1 MRKLGLH
8 KYRAPVVKH
17 SEAPWPYRLY
27 VAFQRV
33 LQLVLLLFRSTEF
46 KELEIVVLRHEL
58 AVLPSG
64 WAANFSVSRPMVLG
78 GCGAAV
84 AEGQVV
90 VVSCHAGYAFAVA
103 SAPGGETVDVRK
115 ATRSTAD

>member
-1 MRKLGLH
+1 MVLSVLTSRFN
-8 KYRAPVVKH
+8 
-17 SEAPWPYRLY
+17 
-27 VAFQRV
+27 AF

-78 GCGAAV
+78 GCGAWV
-84 AEGQVV
+84 I
-90 VVSCHAGYAFAVA
+90 
-103 SAPGGETVDVRK
+103 DVLKR
-115 ATRSTAD
+115 A